1 MNNKFSDYIESD
13 IPNQVNDEKIKTN
26 SYNTYDNTESTEKL
40 IDKYS
45 KYSTDELMNE
55 FIKLTEEKKR
65 NGTLNSDIERY
76 NSILDPYLTEE
87 QKSKMNDLFNKVK

>member
-1 MNNKFSDYIESD
+1 MNNKFSDYIEND
-13 IPNQVNDEKIKTN
+13 VFKENMDKGTNDYIVNDN
-26 SYNTYDNTESTEKL
+26 MDSTEKL

-65 NGTLNSDIERY
+65 NGTLSADIDRY
-76 NSILDPYLTEE
+76 NSILEPYLTAD
-87 QKSKMNDLFNKVK
+87 QKSRMKNIFDKVR